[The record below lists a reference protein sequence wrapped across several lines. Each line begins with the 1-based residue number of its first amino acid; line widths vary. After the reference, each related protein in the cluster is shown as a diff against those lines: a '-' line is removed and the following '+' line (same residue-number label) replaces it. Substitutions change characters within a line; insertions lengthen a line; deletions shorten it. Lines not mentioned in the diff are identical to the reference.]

1 MISIRNIRRMSPMT
15 TLITFLLGALY
26 SIAPVMASIYGRLG
40 FQKDHIN
47 QTVYLAENISYF
59 PPFARIFLPIRLINF
74 QHIHLAQPGD
84 RFA

>member
-1 MISIRNIRRMSPMT
+1 MT

-26 SIAPVMASIYGRLG
+26 SIAPVMISNYGRLG

-47 QTVYLAENISYF
+47 QTVYLAENILYF

-74 QHIHLAQPGD
+74 NHILPGQPGD
-84 RFA
+84 WFA